1 MKLFKMVNNKIHSI
15 LEIKE
20 QKMKRIR
27 LVSRNKMPYNFL
39 YCKKNEK
46 YIPWHIYCFQSF
58 DMNVPYKRTK
68 WLVYFVVS
76 SQQEGSTRRDK
87 NYSIYFSSQHPAQ
100 RKIKK

>member
-1 MKLFKMVNNKIHSI
+1 MVKNKIHSI

-20 QKMKRIR
+20 QKTKRIR

-58 DMNVPYKRTK
+58 IFVPNGLYILYTFFLSIQHNEK
-68 WLVYFVVS
+68 S
-76 SQQEGSTRRDK
+76 K
-87 NYSIYFSSQHPAQ
+87 NKKLLQFFSYADRLH
-100 RKIKK
+100 RFML

>member
-1 MKLFKMVNNKIHSI
+1 MVKNKIHSI

-20 QKMKRIR
+20 QKTKRIR

-58 DMNVPYKRTK
+58 YIRTK
-68 WLVYFVVS
+68 RLVYF
-76 SQQEGSTRRDK
+76 
-87 NYSIYFSSQHPAQ
+87 IYFFSQHPAQ

>member
-1 MKLFKMVNNKIHSI
+1 MVKNKIHSI
-15 LEIKE
+15 FEIRE

-68 WLVYFVVS
+68 WLVYF
-76 SQQEGSTRRDK
+76 
-87 NYSIYFSSQHPAQ
+87 IYFSFQHPAQ